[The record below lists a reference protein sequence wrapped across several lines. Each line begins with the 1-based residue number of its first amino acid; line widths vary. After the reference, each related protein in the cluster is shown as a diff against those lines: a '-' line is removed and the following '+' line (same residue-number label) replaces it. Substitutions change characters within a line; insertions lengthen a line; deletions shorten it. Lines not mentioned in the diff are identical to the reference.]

1 MRITIQHQT
10 RYDYS
15 EFTQYAIQR
24 IYLTPRDDAHS
35 RVLRWEINGDGELSH
50 RRDAFGNVMSTLVTT
65 KPTQH
70 VTIGVQGQVESM
82 RSPYSSEGLH
92 LFPQTYGELPVGVFL
107 RPTSL
112 TLATPEMT
120 AFARAHISV
129 ESQPRDLIRLAE
141 VIEDRLIYTPGATL
155 VSTSAADAWQR
166 DAGVCQD
173 HAHVMLALCRSAG
186 LPARYVSGY
195 LSGDQKASDATHAWV
210 DVWLD
215 GVWQSVD
222 VTHRCFTGER
232 WLRLAVGHDYNA
244 VSPIRG
250 VRSGG
255 GEETMQIEVSVQH

>member
-1 MRITIQHQT
+1 MRINIQHQT

-15 EFTQYAIQR
+15 ELTRYAIQR

-35 RVLRWEINGDGELSH
+35 RVLRWEITGDGELSH
-50 RRDAFGNVMSTLVTT
+50 RRDAFGNVMSTLVITR
-65 KPTQH
+65 PTQH
-70 VTIGVQGQVESM
+70 VMIGVQGQVESM

-92 LFPQTYGELPVGVFL
+92 LFSQNHGDLPVGVFL
-107 RPTSL
+107 RSTSL
-112 TLATPEMT
+112 TFATPAMA
-120 AFARAHISV
+120 AFAKDYIGAN
-129 ESQPRDLIRLAE
+129 SQPSELIRLAE
-141 VIEDRLIYTPGATL
+141 AIEDRLIYTPGATL

-195 LSGDQKASDATHAWV
+195 LSGEGKASDATHAWV

-215 GVWQSVD
+215 GMWQSVD

-244 VSPIRG
+244 VSPTRG

-255 GEETMQIEVSVQH
+255 GDETMRIDVSVYH